1 MLRDLREHQQ
11 KMFITLS
18 RFWPLTGGGWEE
30 EGEGGLMIGSLRNI
44 FGDENPFMTIL
55 SEIKLKFYN

>member
-1 MLRDLREHQQ
+1 
-11 KMFITLS
+11 MFITLS

-44 FGDENPFMTIL
+44 FGDENLFMTIL
-55 SEIKLKFYN
+55 SEIKPKFYN

>member
-11 KMFITLS
+11 KMFVTLS
-18 RFWPLTGGGWEE
+18 RFWSLTGCGWEE
-30 EGEGGLMIGSLRNI
+30 GGGLMIGSLRKI
-44 FGDENPFMTIL
+44 FGDENLFMIIL

>member
-11 KMFITLS
+11 KMFVTLS
-18 RFWPLTGGGWEE
+18 RFWPLTGCGWEE
-30 EGEGGLMIGSLRNI
+30 GGGLMIGSLRNN
-44 FGDENPFMTIL
+44 FGDENLFMIIL